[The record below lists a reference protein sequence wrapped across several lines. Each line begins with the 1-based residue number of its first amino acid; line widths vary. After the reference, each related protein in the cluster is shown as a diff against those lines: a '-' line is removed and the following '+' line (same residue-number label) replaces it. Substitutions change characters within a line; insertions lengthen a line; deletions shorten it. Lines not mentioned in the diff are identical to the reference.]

1 MSEVPRSQQ
10 PAAVTIG
17 VFDGVHRG
25 HQQLVDAAVAAARKM
40 NGRSVMVTFD
50 PHPISVFLPSR
61 PPLQVTSVERRL
73 QLAREAGIDEVLIID
88 FTKELSGLDPRGYA
102 QVLLAEALGARYVV
116 VGENFSFGAEAAGTP
131 QMLAE
136 YGREFGFEVEIPKNS
151 STTRGINICS
161 TNIRDA
167 LARGDVRSARWAL
180 GRPFSVHGPV
190 VRGAGRGGKELGFPT
205 ANQYFADTMA
215 LPADGVYAGWL
226 TISQRGA
233 RVDGDCSR
241 GLPMPQLFRWV
252 PTQHSAMR
260 SAPSNPLCSTGKRI
274 STVTMSPW
282 SLLNGYAA

>member
-136 YGREFGFEVEIPKNS
+136 YGREFGFEVEI
-151 STTRGINICS
+151 
-161 TNIRDA
+161 
-167 LARGDVRSARWAL
+167 
-180 GRPFSVHGPV
+180 
-190 VRGAGRGGKELGFPT
+190 KEL
-205 ANQYFADTMA
+205 
-215 LPADGVYAGWL
+215 
-226 TISQRGA
+226 
-233 RVDGDCSR
+233 
-241 GLPMPQLFRWV
+241 
-252 PTQHSAMR
+252 
-260 SAPSNPLCSTGKRI
+260 
-274 STVTMSPW
+274 
-282 SLLNGYAA
+282 LNDEGIHIC